1 MRKTQDNAAAACRRR
16 KSALLACNGYPI
28 TAQQWEEN
36 KRVEGRG
43 VTASYEISFPMVRS
57 IIDIR
62 TEVVGTKMD
71 DSPLVSC
78 KIVTVTMGRG
88 VRKCQNFTDI
98 ICGCS
103 LKGAT
108 GERTPSVPSSSSLS
122 LPRADGGRTGLRL
135 NYLAA
140 VGSVCPICCLLLSP
154 SFLPCRFPPPPLL
167 RASSARPQTAIR
179 FLSRR
184 KLEFGN
190 SNGIYFHLSVWRREF
205 QAEVIKS
212 AVRYILT
219 LQRMLDQRHN
229 G

>member
-1 MRKTQDNAAAACRRR
+1 MNPKGGDRRANTISPFIFFFCLCR
-16 KSALLACNGYPI
+16 AL
-28 TAQQWEEN
+28 
-36 KRVEGRG
+36 
-43 VTASYEISFPMVRS
+43 
-57 IIDIR
+57 
-62 TEVVGTKMD
+62 
-71 DSPLVSC
+71 
-78 KIVTVTMGRG
+78 
-88 VRKCQNFTDI
+88 
-98 ICGCS
+98 
-103 LKGAT
+103 
-108 GERTPSVPSSSSLS
+108 
-122 LPRADGGRTGLRL
+122 ADGGRRGGGRTETEGRLRL

-140 VGSVCPICCLLLSP
+140 VGSASVCPICCLPSSSP
-154 SFLPCRFPPPPLL
+154 SFLLSCFPPPPLL

-190 SNGIYFHLSVWRREF
+190 SNGIYFHLSLPLPSVWRREF